1 MNISKKQIP
10 ALGNPYLQFKI
21 ARPLM
26 TLPPITG
33 FINKSRNLGTGFT
46 RFCGIFYQ
54 KLNNNEQKYNKK
66 MNISKKQ
73 IPTLGNP
80 YLQFKIAR

>member
-33 FINKSRNLGTGFT
+33 FINKSRNLGTGFS
-46 RFCGIFYQ
+46 RFCWIFDA
-54 KLNNNEQKYNKK
+54 K
-66 MNISKKQ
+66 MDPS
-73 IPTLGNP
+73 
-80 YLQFKIAR
+80 